1 MSRKN
6 GGTKTRNDF
15 NEVNL
20 IVFSFGDVFMLH
32 FVRGV
37 GSALHLAS
45 DCIKQRCCAF
55 AGYQL
60 RGVLGLSDH
69 SAKR

>member
-6 GGTKTRNDF
+6 GRTKFVNEF
-15 NEVNL
+15 NQVNL
-20 IVFSFGDVFMLH
+20 IVFSFGAVFMFH

-55 AGYQL
+55 AGCQL
-60 RGVLGLSDH
+60 RGVLGLSDRC
-69 SAKR
+69 AQR